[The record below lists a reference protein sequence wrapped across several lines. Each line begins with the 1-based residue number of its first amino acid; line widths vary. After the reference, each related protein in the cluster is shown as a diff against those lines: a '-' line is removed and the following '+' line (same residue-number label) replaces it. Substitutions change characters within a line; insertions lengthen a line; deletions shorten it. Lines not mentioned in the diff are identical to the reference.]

1 MTIVSATNSTA
12 RKILNDARG
21 VSAAGAGDTDSPFR
35 VLARPATSIDL
46 CIGATPIQPPV
57 ARLVATAILSGGFY
71 RCQQGLRRITGCSF
85 WVRTY
90 ISKTSTNVRFTSER
104 TLIVK
109 ETSSAS
115 RAFVRV
121 MIEV

>member
-57 ARLVATAILSGGFY
+57 ARLVATVILSGAFY
-71 RCQQGLRRITGCSF
+71 RCQQGLAVSRDVAFG
-85 WVRTY
+85 
-90 ISKTSTNVRFTSER
+90 SER
-104 TLIVK
+104 TSPRQAPMSALLPK
-109 ETSSAS
+109 EH
-115 RAFVRV
+115 
-121 MIEV
+121 